1 MGSGLTVVTDEVLT
15 GHMIILTES
24 AVSQIRKLEAEQT
37 SGEHL
42 LRIFVET
49 GGCSGLEYGMSFDEK
64 KPDDHS
70 LEDKGVRFLVDPKSL
85 ERLEGSEVH
94 FDDGLGG
101 KGFEVRNPNAK
112 STCGCGRSFN

>member
-1 MGSGLTVVTDEVLT
+1 MRFLLEAMITLTD
-15 GHMIILTES
+15 S
-24 AVSQIRKLEAEQT
+24 AVSQIQKLAAEQT
-37 SGEHL
+37 DASHL

-64 KPDDHS
+64 KLGDHS
-70 LEDKGVRFLVDPKSL
+70 IVDKGVPFLVDPESL
-85 ERLEGSEVH
+85 QCLKGSEIH
-94 FDDGLGG
+94 FDDGLAG

>member
-1 MGSGLTVVTDEVLT
+1 
-15 GHMIILTES
+15 MITLSEGAAAEIRRLQSES
-24 AVSQIRKLEAEQT
+24 AAEGQ
-37 SGEHL
+37 L

-49 GGCSGLEYGMSFDEK
+49 GGCSGLEYGMSFAEPK
-64 KPDDHS
+64 DDDAH
-70 LEDKGVRFLVDPKSL
+70 LESQGVSFQVDRGSL
-85 ERLEGSEVH
+85 ERLQGSEVH